1 MGQYLIDI
9 KPNNIKLSGCE
20 KIETGSRIILSGK
33 RKLNIKETM
42 QSEGQ
47 FSPKKIPKLSFP
59 NLNSRLGVNLE
70 RLSDAQKMGG
80 KSDQKTAVFQGEN

>member
-9 KPNNIKLSGCE
+9 KPNNIELSGCE
-20 KIETGSRIILSGK
+20 KIKTGSRIILSGK

-59 NLNSRLGVNLE
+59 NLNSRLGVTLE
-70 RLSDAQKMGG
+70 RLSDAQKMGE